1 VISCSFAI
9 LVWKSSQV
17 IVWSFTSSA
26 AGAWKLTPYVFVVG
40 AIGSGTVKAIS
51 FIFPGVF

>member
-1 VISCSFAI
+1 MLSS
-9 LVWKSSQV
+9 LSSQV

-40 AIGSGTVKAIS
+40 AIGSGTEKAIS
-51 FIFPGVF
+51 FIFPVKFF